1 MRGLSGER
9 EGDMKEFGNRLYTCL
24 FDFGWTQKRLAD
36 ETGITPV
43 SIGRYINGQRTP
55 KLSDAIRIADAL
67 CVSLDWLCGRE
78 EYSS

>member
-1 MRGLSGER
+1 
-9 EGDMKEFGNRLYTCL
+9 MKEFRARPYTCL
-24 FDFGWTQKRLAD
+24 IEHGWTQKRLAD

-43 SIGRYINGQRTP
+43 SINRYVNGQRTP
-55 KLSDAIRIADAL
+55 KLSDAIRIVDAL